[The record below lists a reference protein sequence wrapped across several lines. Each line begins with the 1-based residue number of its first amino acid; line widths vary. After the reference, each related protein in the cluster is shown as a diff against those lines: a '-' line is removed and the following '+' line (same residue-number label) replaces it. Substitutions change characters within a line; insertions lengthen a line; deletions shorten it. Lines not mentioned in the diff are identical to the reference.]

1 MTDFA
6 LYTFRHAPVEA
17 NGLCYGHT
25 NVALR
30 VSHAES
36 ARRAIAAA
44 TGIPFETVW
53 SSDLD
58 RCVGPATRIAEALGV
73 SLRVTAHLREIA
85 MGQWEGRAW
94 SEIATRE
101 PAAYERFMENWKT
114 EGPPGGERLEEF
126 ERRVREWL
134 SQAQQGRTQLLVAHA
149 GVVRALHV
157 ILGGDD
163 WTRAMKRSV
172 PNLELER
179 TPLVDRR
186 QLL

>member
-1 MTDFA
+1 
-6 LYTFRHAPVEA
+6 
-17 NGLCYGHT
+17 
-25 NVALR
+25 
-30 VSHAES
+30 
-36 ARRAIAAA
+36 
-44 TGIPFETVW
+44 
-53 SSDLD
+53 
-58 RCVGPATRIAEALGV
+58 
-73 SLRVTAHLREIA
+73 
-85 MGQWEGRAW
+85 
-94 SEIATRE
+94 
-101 PAAYERFMENWKT
+101 MENWKT

-134 SQAQQGRTQLLVAHA
+134 FQAHQGRTQLLVAHA

-163 WTRAMKRSV
+163 WTSAMKRSV